1 MADMDVCGEV
11 NETGDLGARLKLVR
25 KIYGISQRQ
34 LARQAGVTNAT
45 VSFIEQGRVSP
56 SVGSLEKILNSV
68 PMSLAE
74 FFSLNLAEPEQ
85 IFFRAS
91 EMPEIGD
98 GQVVCYL
105 LGGAQQG
112 RSMSIIRKVFPAGQD
127 SGSGQLLLNGEV
139 GGIVIAG
146 ELEVTAGSDFALLEV
161 GDGYYFS
168 ARRPHR
174 FHNPGSTDCVV
185 ISAVTASQPHIA
197 PAPLTMRVQQKL
209 EIQSELRHGA
219 EQAD

>member
-1 MADMDVCGEV
+1 MSGMDVCSEV
-11 NETGDLGARLKLVR
+11 SDAGDLGARLKLVR

-74 FFSLNLAEPEQ
+74 FFSLELAEPEQ
-85 IFFRAS
+85 IFFRAN
-91 EMPEIGD
+91 EMPDIGN
-98 GQVVCYL
+98 GRVFCHL
-105 LGGAQQG
+105 LGGSRQG
-112 RSMSIIRKVFPAGQD
+112 RAMTILRKVFPAGQD
-127 SGSGQLLLNGEV
+127 TGSGQLLLNGEV

-146 ELEVTAGSDFALLEV
+146 ELEVTAGSEFALLEE
-161 GDGYYFS
+161 GDGYYLN

-174 FHNPGSTDCVV
+174 FRNPGSIDCVV
-185 ISAVTASQPHIA
+185 FSAVAATPSSNIPCASRPNESFY
-197 PAPLTMRVQQKL
+197 K
-209 EIQSELRHGA
+209 G
-219 EQAD
+219 